1 MWFPSCIFIAIIWI
15 TMGVLGIIAYGF
27 DGSIYS
33 DIIVIPSA
41 AIIMLGLAVLGISI
55 IIKLSRRKHG

>member
-1 MWFPSCIFIAIIWI
+1 
-15 TMGVLGIIAYGF
+15 MGVLGIVAYGN

-41 AIIMLGLAVLGISI
+41 AIIMIGVAVMGISI
-55 IIKLSRRKHG
+55 IIKLARRKHG